1 MIEKYREICNKVKYL
16 IIQEGDDAYCVASN
30 HINI

>member
-16 IIQEGDDAYCVASN
+16 IQEGNDAYCVASN